1 MLQVWSGLSAI
12 QLCKGLE
19 KHCNYYM
26 WTIITDSWSIV
37 QCQANSSV
45 NINEDQC
52 EEIWQK
58 NEQYHDIV
66 KFNTNPKEEIYVSY
80 NW

>member
-1 MLQVWSGLSAI
+1 
-12 QLCKGLE
+12 
-19 KHCNYYM
+19 M
-26 WTIITDSWSIV
+26 WTIIIDSWSIV
-37 QCQANSSV
+37 QCQANNSV

-66 KFNTNPKEEIYVSY
+66 EFSTNAKEEIYVSI
-80 NW
+80 